1 MMLEYMESPSLT
13 MLLTA
18 LVPTFAFSMLNL
30 RHFNVTQIL
39 NALAVAGVAGGIL
52 FFLVQAAGSLV
63 GFTLPPLAWC
73 LLGLL
78 NFYFWGERFFSETLP
93 ESKRTR
99 LSILTGM
106 VLTMAVASHFIS
118 LAVFN
123 AVLLVVTLA
132 GIFDGLRECK
142 RPKEGALRRV
152 DGKTI
157 YQQTI
162 HRGVKLTHKPNIYL
176 LFLES
181 YHSKKGMQRLY
192 KIDDTKTDELFK
204 KHGFTLYDNVFCNV
218 PCTLPS
224 LSTLLTGNFLS
235 KPEQGN
241 IVLDTLR
248 ENGYQ
253 AEFFDSGAYIFGQL
267 AKKDEYTTYEYPPKV
282 VLLYSLLGPLF
293 AQSHFLRKFVGGID
307 LFDTG
312 GNFSKMYA
320 SLSKRLQLNIDA
332 PRIFCTR
339 FGAVHKDGSIPV
351 WEPDGSAFA
360 ITYRQAVARAQ
371 QELRKVVELITDHD
385 PDSLIIALG
394 DHGGMR
400 HFHIWNGK
408 ETAEEAIKSRNVSL
422 DEVALDIF
430 DVRLAIR
437 WPVPHK
443 TSGAVMSPINLF
455 RYVFEALGG
464 GSDLLLDL
472 APNISTVGEQLV
484 FVQDGKPLEQILPF
498 SSFGSINGPCKRIVE
513 KTASTEDYLT
523 LGQYFQY
530 RDPTKAIKIL
540 KDGHRHYPHNPDIC
554 MELGKLLGARG
565 DKTGLVYLDISM
577 KQGQPSIILLV
588 EYLEYLWKFGKFSKG
603 IEIFKTYSELEN
615 LCSASKAM
623 IKIYYASGMYAEAE
637 ICALKVVQSAKLPVL
652 AFWIPFIESALYF
665 LERGEYQKCIEAC
678 ATGLAAPKRMHN
690 YLKLVFVLKGLA
702 HINIG
707 EYQEAKKIFEYVC
720 QNYDDPGAWSLI
732 MLARMQ
738 EIIENAAKSVHTL
751 FTAAKSYEKYS
762 DSLLYHACMIMQRNK
777 INNPDMIHL
786 RIICLKTH
794 KIYCSILEKENIFT
808 SKNNQMLRDYLYN
821 GMLTGSSPLRWFN
834 PQVYSIL
841 NESVWNLGIDPL
853 IHFVDNYTREFSL
866 RHHVSHFY
874 RHKTKTA
881 LKFNEFLKYME
892 EF

>member
-1 MMLEYMESPSLT
+1 MLEYMESPFLT

-30 RHFNVTQIL
+30 RHFSVTQIL
-39 NALAVAGVAGGIL
+39 NALVVAGLVGGLL

-63 GFTLPPLAWC
+63 GFALPSLAWC
-73 LLGLL
+73 LIGLL
-78 NFYFWGERFFSETLP
+78 NFYLWGERFFSETLP
-93 ESKRTR
+93 ESKRIR
-99 LSILTGM
+99 LCILTGM
-106 VLTMAVASHFIS
+106 VLTMTAASHFIS

-123 AVLLVVTLA
+123 AVLLVVALS
-132 GIFDGLRECK
+132 GIFDGFRERK

-152 DGKTI
+152 DGKAI

-162 HRGVKLTHKPNIYL
+162 HRGIKLTHKPNIYL

-181 YHSKKGMQRLY
+181 YHSKKGMHRLY
-192 KIDDTKTDELFK
+192 KIDDSGTDELFK
-204 KHGFTLYDNVFCNV
+204 RHGFTLYENVFCNV

-248 ENGYQ
+248 ENSYQ

-267 AKKDEYTTYEYPPKV
+267 AKEGEYTTYEYPPKV

-320 SLSKRLQLNIDA
+320 SLRKRLQLKVDA
-332 PRIFCTR
+332 PRIFCAR
-339 FGAVHKDGSIPV
+339 FGAVHKDGSVPV

-360 ITYRQAVARAQ
+360 ASYRQAVARAQ
-371 QELRKVVELITDHD
+371 QELRRVVELITDHD

-400 HFHIWNGK
+400 HFHIWSGK

-443 TSGAVMSPINLF
+443 TSGTVMSPINLF

-464 GSDLLLDL
+464 GFDLLLNL

-484 FVQDGKPLEQILPF
+484 FVQDGKPLERILPF
-498 SSFGSINGPCKRIVE
+498 SSFGSINGPSKRMAE

-523 LGQYFQY
+523 LGQYFIY
-530 RDPTKAIKIL
+530 RDPEKAIKIL

-554 MELGKLLGARG
+554 MELGKLLCARG
-565 DKTGLVYLDISM
+565 DKTGLIHLAISV
-577 KQGQPSIILLV
+577 KQGHSSTVFLV
-588 EYLEYLWKFGKFSKG
+588 EYLEYLWEFKKLLKG
-603 IEIFKTYSELEN
+603 IEIFNSHPELEN
-615 LCSASKAM
+615 LCSVSKTM
-623 IKIYYASGMYAEAE
+623 LKIYYASGMYAEAE
-637 ICALKVVQSAKLPVL
+637 MCALNIVRSPKLPVL

-665 LERGEYQKCIEAC
+665 LERGEYQKCIESC
-678 ATGLAAPKRMHN
+678 TMGLTASKSMHS
-690 YLKLVFVLKGLA
+690 YLHLVFVLKGLA

-707 EYQEAKKIFEYVC
+707 EYQEAKKIFEYLC
-720 QNYDDPGAWSLI
+720 QNYDDPGAWSFI

-738 EIIENAAKSVHTL
+738 ELIEDATKSVYTL

-762 DSLLYHACMIMQRNK
+762 DSLLYHASMIMQRNK
-777 INNPDMIHL
+777 INDYDLIPL
-786 RIICLKTH
+786 RIVCLKTH
-794 KIYCSILEKENIFT
+794 EIYCNILEKENIFT
-808 SKNNQMLRDYLYN
+808 SKNNHMVRDYLYN

-834 PQVYSIL
+834 PQIYSIL
-841 NESVWNLGIDPL
+841 NQSVWNLGVDPL
-853 IHFVDNYTREFSL
+853 IHFVDNPTREFSL
-866 RHHVSHFY
+866 RHHVSHFHE
-874 RHKTKTA
+874 HKVKTA
-881 LKFNEFLKYME
+881 LTFNDLLKCMKEF
-892 EF
+892 

>member
-1 MMLEYMESPSLT
+1 MMLEYMESPFLT

-30 RHFNVTQIL
+30 RHFNVIQIL

-78 NFYFWGERFFSETLP
+78 NFYLWGERFFSEILP
-93 ESKRTR
+93 KSKRTR

-106 VLTMAVASHFIS
+106 VLTMAAASHFIS

-152 DGKTI
+152 DGKAI

-192 KIDDTKTDELFK
+192 KIDDTKTDEFFK

-351 WEPDGSAFA
+351 WEPDGSTFA

-371 QELRKVVELITDHD
+371 QELRRVVELITDHVQ
-385 PDSLIIALG
+385 
-394 DHGGMR
+394 
-400 HFHIWNGK
+400 
-408 ETAEEAIKSRNVSL
+408 TA
-422 DEVALDIF
+422 
-430 DVRLAIR
+430 
-437 WPVPHK
+437 
-443 TSGAVMSPINLF
+443 
-455 RYVFEALGG
+455 
-464 GSDLLLDL
+464 
-472 APNISTVGEQLV
+472 
-484 FVQDGKPLEQILPF
+484 
-498 SSFGSINGPCKRIVE
+498 
-513 KTASTEDYLT
+513 
-523 LGQYFQY
+523 
-530 RDPTKAIKIL
+530 
-540 KDGHRHYPHNPDIC
+540 
-554 MELGKLLGARG
+554 
-565 DKTGLVYLDISM
+565 
-577 KQGQPSIILLV
+577 
-588 EYLEYLWKFGKFSKG
+588 
-603 IEIFKTYSELEN
+603 
-615 LCSASKAM
+615 
-623 IKIYYASGMYAEAE
+623 
-637 ICALKVVQSAKLPVL
+637 
-652 AFWIPFIESALYF
+652 
-665 LERGEYQKCIEAC
+665 
-678 ATGLAAPKRMHN
+678 
-690 YLKLVFVLKGLA
+690 
-702 HINIG
+702 
-707 EYQEAKKIFEYVC
+707 
-720 QNYDDPGAWSLI
+720 
-732 MLARMQ
+732 
-738 EIIENAAKSVHTL
+738 
-751 FTAAKSYEKYS
+751 
-762 DSLLYHACMIMQRNK
+762 
-777 INNPDMIHL
+777 
-786 RIICLKTH
+786 
-794 KIYCSILEKENIFT
+794 
-808 SKNNQMLRDYLYN
+808 
-821 GMLTGSSPLRWFN
+821 
-834 PQVYSIL
+834 
-841 NESVWNLGIDPL
+841 
-853 IHFVDNYTREFSL
+853 
-866 RHHVSHFY
+866 
-874 RHKTKTA
+874 
-881 LKFNEFLKYME
+881 
-892 EF
+892 